1 MKLILTQAA
10 RIRHNAGDAVEV
22 SPAEAA
28 FLLSVGAAVQA
39 DEAEGKAP
47 PQKKP
52 AAKKP
57 K

>member
-1 MKLILTQAA
+1 MKLILLKAA

-22 SPAEAA
+22 SPAEAD
-28 FLLSVGAAVQA
+28 FLLSVGAAVKA
-39 DEAEGKAP
+39 DEAEGKAQ

-52 AAKKP
+52 AAKKQ